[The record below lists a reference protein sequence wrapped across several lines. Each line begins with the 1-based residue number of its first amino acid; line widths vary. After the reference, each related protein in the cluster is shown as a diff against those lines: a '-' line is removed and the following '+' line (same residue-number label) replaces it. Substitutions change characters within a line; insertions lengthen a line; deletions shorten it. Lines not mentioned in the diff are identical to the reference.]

1 MFNDNWMRER
11 GFIEEELKTA
21 ADIIKNHSNKP
32 LIVAQTEELI
42 SHAIER
48 MKTFKISQIPVKN
61 LNGFVG
67 SIDESLLLHHF
78 INDKNIANKPIKEIM
93 GEPYPVIKMSTKL
106 EDISSLITKENDA
119 VLVELENG
127 NHHII
132 TKYDI
137 ISAI

>member
-1 MFNDNWMRER
+1 
-11 GFIEEELKTA
+11 
-21 ADIIKNHSNKP
+21 
-32 LIVAQTEELI
+32 
-42 SHAIER
+42 
-48 MKTFKISQIPVKN
+48 
-61 LNGFVG
+61 
-67 SIDESLLLHHF
+67 
-78 INDKNIANKPIKEIM
+78 
-93 GEPYPVIKMSTKL
+93 MSTKL

>member
-11 GFIEEELKTA
+11 GFIEEELQTA
-21 ADIIKNHSNKP
+21 ADIIKNHSRKP
-32 LIVAQTEELI
+32 LIAAQTEELI

>member
-1 MFNDNWMRER
+1 
-11 GFIEEELKTA
+11 
-21 ADIIKNHSNKP
+21 
-32 LIVAQTEELI
+32 
-42 SHAIER
+42 